1 MRRRKSWSNP
11 NDPDGR
17 DIGFF
22 INSFSG
28 FQTKGGQIWKPFSRY
43 LDKREVNRQNS
54 FQGFKTKGDQTEKTD
69 LRDFR
74 QKGSKPTNSFSVFL
88 YKRGADSENDSDRRE
103 TDHILIE
110 IPLCQQMTKSNTTH
124 SNKEVTFYQ

>member
-11 NDPDGR
+11 NDPDRR

-43 LDKREVNRQNS
+43 LDKRGSDRKNRFEG
-54 FQGFKTKGDQTEKTD
+54 FQTKGDQIRKAKI
-69 LRDFR
+69 RF
-74 QKGSKPTNSFSVFL
+74 QCF
-88 YKRGADSENDSDRRE
+88 
-103 TDHILIE
+103 
-110 IPLCQQMTKSNTTH
+110 
-124 SNKEVTFYQ
+124 